1 MGKKPHLILALLA
14 LGFIQPALGQ
24 DGSVTF
30 GNRDCGIWLQ
40 KDNDYL
46 RMGTEGW
53 LLGYLS
59 GQNKVINTL
68 KKEKN
73 GDVLGKVNSANQILL
88 WMNNYCT
95 ANPLSDIA
103 TGADKLMV
111 ELMKREQ

>member
-14 LGFIQPALGQ
+14 LGFIQPALGR
-24 DGSVTF
+24 DESVIF

-46 RMGTEGW
+46 RMGSEGW

-59 GQNKVINTL
+59 GQNMVLHTL
-68 KKEKN
+68 KNKKF
-73 GDVLGKVNSANQILL
+73 GDALQKINSAKQIFL
-88 WMNNYCT
+88 WMDNYCR
-95 ANPLSDIA
+95 ANPLNDIS
-103 TGADKLMV
+103 TGANELMV

>member
-59 GQNKVINTL
+59 GQNKVINTPRS
-68 KKEKN
+68 KSKCNNFRKEIVHEKN
-73 GDVLGKVNSANQILL
+73 LPTSA
-88 WMNNYCT
+88 T
-95 ANPLSDIA
+95 
-103 TGADKLMV
+103 
-111 ELMKREQ
+111 